1 MVMFSIVLLMDVGK
15 RNLLGFGK
23 VSFHL
28 AFTTQYLGNVLRIN
42 NKQKQREEAGEVK

>member
-23 VSFHL
+23 VNLTL
-28 AFTTQYLGNVLRIN
+28 AYFGYY
-42 NKQKQREEAGEVK
+42 VKD